1 MTLTRFIS
9 GMLITAGLA
18 TAGVVAHAADP
29 WPSKPI
35 RFIVPY
41 AAGGA
46 SDITARLLA
55 QHMSTA
61 LGQPVVIDN
70 RTGAG
75 GNIGTD
81 MVAKAAPDGYTIVL
95 AYTGPMGINPYLYK
109 NLPFN
114 PSRDFAPVA
123 QVADAPLVMVV
134 NASLP
139 VKNIPELVAYAKA
152 NPEKVFCGSSGVGGA
167 DHLAC
172 ELFKSRTATG
182 VSAIGYKGGA
192 PAMLD
197 LVAGRTQM
205 QFATIPGAL
214 AHIRSGAIRPLAILS
229 NRRFSLFPEVP
240 TIAEAGMQNF
250 DITNW
255 YGVSVPTG
263 TPPAIIKRLSS
274 ELNVALQQAP
284 LRARFQEL
292 GLVPAWSST
301 EDFTAYIKADAAR
314 WEPIVRSSGATLD

>member
-1 MTLTRFIS
+1 MNKVKLIQSIIKFICLS
-9 GMLITAGLA
+9 IIS
-18 TAGVVAHAADP
+18 VAAVAADP
-29 WPSKPI
+29 WPAKPV

-55 QHMSTA
+55 QQMTTS
-61 LGQPVVIDN
+61 LGQPVIIDN
-70 RTGAG
+70 RAGAG

-95 AYTGPMGINPYLYK
+95 AYTGPMGINPHLYK
-109 NLPFN
+109 NLPFV
-114 PSRDFAPVA
+114 PAKDFAPVA

-134 NASLP
+134 NASVP
-139 VKNIPELVAYAKA
+139 AKNIPELVAYAKA

-172 ELFKSRTATG
+172 ELFKSRTGTAIN
-182 VSAIGYKGGA
+182 AIGYKGGA

-197 LVAGRTQM
+197 LVAGRTQL
-205 QFATIPGAL
+205 QFATIPGAIG
-214 AHIRSGAIRPLAILS
+214 HIRSGAIRPLAILS
-229 NRRFSLFPEVP
+229 NKRFELFSEVP

-250 DITNW
+250 NITNW
-255 YGVSVPTG
+255 YGVSVPAG
-263 TPPAIIKRLSS
+263 TPSAIIKRLST
-274 ELNVALQQAP
+274 ELNAALQKPQ

-292 GLVPAWSST
+292 GLVPTWSST
-301 EDFTAYIKADAAR
+301 EDFTAYIKADSAR
-314 WEPIVRSSGATLD
+314 WEPIIRASGTTLD